1 MKQVYLRAT
10 VTSLTIFITIASIGL
25 AEARNILTQNVGS
38 HDECKTALAGAKHVL
53 ELGGAT
59 CRILDS
65 YTNSWIDVRCQK
77 SNKITFLK
85 CDGNIFKVDEY
96 SE

>member
-1 MKQVYLRAT
+1 MNQVSLKT
-10 VTSLTIFITIASIGL
+10 IITLLTILVLIASIGSV
-25 AEARNILTQNVGS
+25 AAKNITTQDVGS
-38 HDECKTALAGAKHVL
+38 HEQCKTALAGAKRVL
-53 ELGGAT
+53 ELNGAT

-65 YTNSWIDVRCQK
+65 YTNTWLDVRCQK

-96 SE
+96 IE